1 MKKLLVLTLL
11 TCALGWA
18 ADKKIVIGGSSSWWV
33 YEDEAIADFRKAAGN
48 RADVVIARTPD
59 ALAAE
64 IAEAHGVIG
73 SVSKDLFAQAKKL
86 EWVQTT
92 SAGVEAYTFWPEF
105 VSSDV
110 TLTNCKIVQGP
121 TIADHAMA
129 MLLALTRGMTGYIAK
144 REKQEWKRSRED
156 TAHLT
161 ELADMTAVVIGVGG
175 IGTQI
180 AQRAH
185 AFGMTVIG
193 VDPKD
198 IPPQPAV
205 QRIVPPDR
213 LDEVLPVADVVFVAA
228 PHTPQTERMIG
239 SRQFDL
245 MKRGAYFIVVS
256 RGKLYDKRALVKALD
271 SKKLAGAGLDVTDPE
286 PLPKGD
292 SLWEFDNVIITPHIA
307 SQALGSNR
315 RRVAVITENI
325 RRFAHGE
332 RLINVVGKRRG
343 Y

>member
-1 MKKLLVLTLL
+1 MQ
-11 TCALGWA
+11 A
-18 ADKKIVIGGSSSWWV
+18 AK
-33 YEDEAIADFRKAAGN
+33 
-48 RADVVIARTPD
+48 
-59 ALAAE
+59 
-64 IAEAHGVIG
+64 
-73 SVSKDLFAQAKKL
+73 
-86 EWVQTT
+86 
-92 SAGVEAYTFWPEF
+92 
-105 VSSDV
+105 
-110 TLTNCKIVQGP
+110 
-121 TIADHAMA
+121 
-129 MLLALTRGMTGYIAK
+129 
-144 REKQEWKRSRED
+144 KQEWKRSRED

-161 ELADMTAVVIGVGG
+161 ELTDMTAVIIGVGG

-213 LDEVLPVADVVFVAA
+213 LDQVLPEADVVFVAA

-256 RGKLYDKRALVKALD
+256 RGKLYDKRALVRALD
-271 SKKLAGAGLDVTDPE
+271 SKKLGGAGLDVTDPE

-292 SLWEFDNVIITPHIA
+292 SLWKLDNVIITPHIA
-307 SQALGSNR
+307 SQAPGSNR
-315 RRVAVITENI
+315 RRVGVITENI
-325 RRFAHGE
+325 RRFALGE
-332 RLINVVGKRRG
+332 RLINVVGKHRG

>member
-1 MKKLLVLTLL
+1 MKKLIVLTLL
-11 TCALGWA
+11 TCVVGWA
-18 ADKKIVIGGSSSWWV
+18 ADKKIVVGGSSSWWV
-33 YEDEAIADFRKAAGN
+33 YDDEAIEGYRKAAGN

-64 IAEAHGVIG
+64 IADAHGVIG
-73 SVSKDLFAQAKKL
+73 SVSKDLFARAKKL

-129 MLLALTRGMTGYIAK
+129 MLLAFTRGMTGYIAS

-161 ELADMTAVVIGVGG
+161 ELTDMTAVIIGVGG

-213 LDEVLPVADVVFVAA
+213 LDQVLPEADVVFVAA

-256 RGKLYDKRALVKALD
+256 RGKLYDKRALVRALD
-271 SKKLAGAGLDVTDPE
+271 SKKLGGAGLDVTDPE

-292 SLWEFDNVIITPHIA
+292 SLWKLDNVIITPHIA
-307 SQALGSNR
+307 SQAPGSNR
-315 RRVAVITENI
+315 RRVGVITENI
-325 RRFAHGE
+325 RRFALGE
-332 RLINVVGKRRG
+332 RLINVVGKHRG